1 MKKYI
6 RKHGFELVMLFS
18 IFASL
23 FMIFSEP
30 DTQISYVRHT
40 VQPGECVW
48 EVAEK
53 YSGQQIKPM
62 NEFSWMIS
70 KENGLEGKVVQPGDS
85 LLIPLVTYVK

>member
-6 RKHGFELVMLFS
+6 SKHALELLMLAS
-18 IFASL
+18 IVAIL
-23 FMIFSEP
+23 FMVFTEP
-30 DTQISYVRHT
+30 DTQISYVRHA
-40 VQPGECVW
+40 VQTGECVW

>member
-6 RKHGFELVMLFS
+6 SKHAAELLMLAS
-18 IFASL
+18 IVTTL
-23 FMIFSEP
+23 FMVFTEP

-40 VQPGECVW
+40 VQTGECVW

>member
-1 MKKYI
+1 MKTYI
-6 RKHGFELVMLFS
+6 SKHAAELLMLAS
-18 IFASL
+18 IIATL
-23 FMIFSEP
+23 FMVFTEP

-40 VQPGECVW
+40 VQTGECVW

-53 YSGQQIKPM
+53 YSDQQIKPM

-70 KENGLEGKVVQPGDS
+70 KENGLAGKVVQPGDS

>member
-6 RKHGFELVMLFS
+6 SKHALELLMLAS
-18 IFASL
+18 IVAIM
-23 FMIFSEP
+23 FMVFTEP

-40 VQPGECVW
+40 VQTGECVW

>member
-6 RKHGFELVMLFS
+6 SKHALELLMLAS
-18 IFASL
+18 IVAIL
-23 FMIFSEP
+23 FMVFTEP

-40 VQPGECVW
+40 VQTGECVW